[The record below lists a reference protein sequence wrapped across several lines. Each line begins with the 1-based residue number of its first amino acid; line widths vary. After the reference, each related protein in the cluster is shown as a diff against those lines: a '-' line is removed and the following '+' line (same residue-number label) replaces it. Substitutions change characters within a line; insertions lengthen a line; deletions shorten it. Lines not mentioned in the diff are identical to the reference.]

1 LFNEVCDLSGD
12 GMKNLNHNV
21 NISDN
26 YADSEKKYRSF
37 FENTGTAIMMIEED
51 STLLL
56 VNSEFEKFSG
66 YTKKEVEGR
75 MTLAAFFAEK
85 ETAGI
90 LGKHRLRRIDER
102 CVPSSYETQFVDKA
116 GRIKPVYVSVSMIP
130 NTRQSLVSLIDLT
143 RLRRA
148 EENFHKQQ
156 AYFNQLFEYSPQAI
170 IITDIE
176 GRALNINKGFEDL
189 FGYNLQEMKGKY
201 NRHIIVPSDILEEAE
216 AFNNSIRCG
225 QSIHKESYRKTKDG
239 RLIPVSVLGYPI
251 GVDQKI
257 ENIFYIYE
265 DISERKAFE
274 AELYRQAFYDALTD
288 IPNRALFMERLQR
301 SIERRKRRKDY
312 FFAVMLID
320 LDRFKYVNDSLG
332 HFAGDKL
339 LIEVA
344 RRFRQCLREVDTVAR
359 LGGDEF
365 AVLLEEIDAKAD
377 VIHIARRLQ
386 KIAEEPFYIEN
397 HHVHISA
404 SIGIVVKTKWYS
416 TSENILRDADNA
428 MYRAKE
434 QGKARFKVFN
444 QKMHDKALES
454 LKLENDLR
462 RAIQEDELVLY
473 YQPIFSILTGRIE
486 GFEALV
492 RWKHPV
498 QGLLSPDRFIPI
510 AEETGLII
518 PLGQW
523 VIHTACCQLRTWR
536 QRLCASHE
544 LTVNVNVSPRQFL
557 QKDLVKCIVE
567 TLDET
572 GLKAGRLKLELTE
585 STVMENPQSA
595 VNQLNQLRDIGI
607 QLWIDDFGT
616 GYSSLSYLKR
626 FPINGLKIDRS
637 FVSGKEGEK
646 ENMEIVRM
654 IIGLARTLNINVVAE
669 GVENLKQLNELKQMS
684 CDSVQGFFFSK
695 PVGHHAATAMV
706 RDMKCRRFMIKKV
719 QLCGNTKPSLVCKT
733 I

>member
-1 LFNEVCDLSGD
+1 
-12 GMKNLNHNV
+12 MRNLKR
-21 NISDN
+21 NINIPENS
-26 YADSEKKYRSF
+26 ADSEKKYRSF

-85 ETAGI
+85 EIPGI
-90 LGKHRLRRIDER
+90 LEKHRLRRINEG
-102 CVPSSYETQFVDKA
+102 CAPSSYETQFMDKS
-116 GRIKPVYVSVSMIP
+116 GRIKPVFVSVSMIP
-130 NTRQSLVSLIDLT
+130 NTRQSLGSLIDLT

-176 GRALNINKGFEDL
+176 GIALNINKGFEDL

-201 NRHIIVPSDILEEAE
+201 NRHVIVPSDILEEAE
-216 AFNNSIRCG
+216 AFNNSIRRG

-251 GVDQKI
+251 GMNQKI

-265 DISERKAFE
+265 DISERKTFE
-274 AELYRQAFYDALTD
+274 AELYRQAFYDSLTD
-288 IPNRALFMERLQR
+288 IPNRVLFMERLQR

-386 KIAEEPFYIEN
+386 KTAEEPFYIEN

-404 SIGIVVKTKWYS
+404 SIGIVVQTKWYS

-473 YQPIFSILTGRIE
+473 YQPIFSILTGRLE

-498 QGLLSPDRFIPI
+498 QGLLSPNRFIPI

-536 QRLCASHE
+536 QRLCASHK
-544 LTVNVNVSPRQFL
+544 LTVHVNVSPRQFL
-557 QKDLVKCIVE
+557 QKNLVQCIVE
-567 TLDET
+567 ILDET
-572 GLKAGRLKLELTE
+572 GLKAGHLKLELTE
-585 STVMENPQSA
+585 SAVMENPQSA

-637 FVSGKEGEK
+637 FVSGKEGKK
-646 ENMEIVRM
+646 ENMEIVKM
-654 IIGLARTLNINVVAE
+654 IIGLARTLNIKVVAE
-669 GVENLKQLNELKQMS
+669 GVENLKQLSELKQMS
-684 CDSVQGFFFSK
+684 CDSAQGFFFSK
-695 PVGHHAATAMV
+695 PVDGQAATAMV
-706 RDMKCRRFMIKKV
+706 QDMKCRRFMIKKEHHFSSCFPHRYPL
-719 QLCGNTKPSLVCKT
+719 QIQARPPESKRG
-733 I
+733 